1 MGHAK
6 TVNVW
11 KCDNCGKEE
20 PWGKN
25 WRSRMILH
33 KSGGPGPWDEE
44 LVACS
49 EDCAKSID
57 EKRKWKK
64 LPDKSKGEPAIEIH
78 GGKLQAAPNTR
89 GKLVASL
96 AVLRMNFPGIKL
108 QPVGTLPEPKRKSK

>member
-11 KCDNCGKEE
+11 KCDHCGKEE
-20 PWGKN
+20 PWGQN

-78 GGKLQAAPNTR
+78 GGKLQAAPNVR
-89 GKLVASL
+89 AK
-96 AVLRMNFPGIKL
+96 P
-108 QPVGTLPEPKRKSK
+108 PEGSA

>member
-11 KCDNCGKEE
+11 KCDHCGKEE
-20 PWGKN
+20 PWGQN

-57 EKRKWKK
+57 EKRK
-64 LPDKSKGEPAIEIH
+64 A
-78 GGKLQAAPNTR
+78 QAAINA
-89 GKLVASL
+89 GACLG
-96 AVLRMNFPGIKL
+96 LRA
-108 QPVGTLPEPKRKSK
+108 QPK

>member
-11 KCDNCGKEE
+11 KCDHCDKEE
-20 PWGKN
+20 PWGPT
-25 WRSRMILH
+25 WRSRLILH
-33 KSGGPGPWDEE
+33 KNGGPGPWDEE

-49 EDCAKSID
+49 EACAKAID

-78 GGKLQAAPNTR
+78 GGELQPR
-89 GKLVASL
+89 PSGDVQGVASMT
-96 AVLRMNFPGIKL
+96 AI
-108 QPVGTLPEPKRKSK
+108 

>member
-11 KCDNCGKEE
+11 RCDCCGKEDA
-20 PWGKN
+20 WGPE
-25 WRSRMILH
+25 WMSRLILH

-49 EDCAKSID
+49 EACATSID

-78 GGKLQAAPNTR
+78 GGQLQAAPNVELS
-89 GKLVASL
+89 GGCSPSA
-96 AVLRMNFPGIKL
+96 RM
-108 QPVGTLPEPKRKSK
+108 

>member
-11 KCDNCGKEE
+11 KCDHCGKEE

-78 GGKLQAAPNTR
+78 GGKLQAAPNAGIQRDPNRVAVWGRAGMICYADNTR
-89 GKLVASL
+89 RLKCHD
-96 AVLRMNFPGIKL
+96 R
-108 QPVGTLPEPKRKSK
+108 Q